1 MPQRT
6 DADELRA
13 RIAGHQ
19 AANERHRGAVM
30 AMTMDEKLRQISRL
44 MSSARM
50 FDMSGRA
57 ADDRAVIEIW
67 QRLRERWPGRG

>member
-1 MPQRT
+1 
-6 DADELRA
+6 
-13 RIAGHQ
+13 
-19 AANERHRGAVM
+19 
-30 AMTMDEKLRQISRL
+30 MTMEEKLRQMSRL